1 MTNLNWVL
9 NDALSVLGPQA
20 KDIVL
25 SIIMKRYNT
34 GREGAGVN
42 VNDVFVALDDLFGP
56 ISEILKERISANL
69 ANSRPDAASVHDGLM

>member
-25 SIIMKRYNT
+25 SIIMKTYNT
-34 GREGAGVN
+34 GREGAAVN
-42 VNDVFVALDDLFGP
+42 VDDVFVTLDNLFGP
-56 ISEILKERISANL
+56 ISEIIKERISANL
-69 ANSRPDAASVHDGLM
+69 ANGRPDAASAHDGLL